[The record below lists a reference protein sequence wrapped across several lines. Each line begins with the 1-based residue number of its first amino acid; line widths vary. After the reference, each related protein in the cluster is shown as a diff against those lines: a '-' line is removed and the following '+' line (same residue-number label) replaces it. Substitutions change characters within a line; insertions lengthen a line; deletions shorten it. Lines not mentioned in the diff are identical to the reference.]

1 MDSENH
7 IENNDERK
15 MENREIQEQREAVNM
30 SKYTI
35 DPNIE
40 VDYKKL
46 RSCV

>member
-1 MDSENH
+1 MDSKNH

-15 MENREIQEQREAVNM
+15 MENREIQEQRQAVNI